1 MDNNS
6 EYFNTETFSDDES
19 SNMSSSKSSSLS
31 LQHSA
36 SGKSSLFKSNPTSFN
51 SFNLILDDENDEIL
65 DIFNSDYYKDYKDQN
80 KYMFIKENLQ
90 ARITSIDKEN
100 QTINIIIDDKLEFD
114 KINIINKPLSIQ
126 SKCSYQNIINPIV
139 SFQKLK
145 MYDNIIVETRWKIHK
160 LSNEGH
166 CIPLVLDYHVC

>member
-19 SNMSSSKSSSLS
+19 SNMSSSKSS
-31 LQHSA
+31 
-36 SGKSSLFKSNPTSFN
+36 LFKSNPTSFNSFN
-51 SFNLILDDENDEIL
+51 SFNLILDDENDQIL
-65 DIFNSDYYKDYKDQN
+65 DIFNSDYYKDYKDPG

-126 SKCSYQNIINPIV
+126 SKCSYQNIINPIM

-166 CIPLVLDYHVC
+166 CIPLVLGYHVC

>member
-19 SNMSSSKSSSLS
+19 SNMSSSKSS
-31 LQHSA
+31 
-36 SGKSSLFKSNPTSFN
+36 LFKSNPTSFN
-51 SFNLILDDENDEIL
+51 SFNLILDNNDDNIFD
-65 DIFNSDYYKDYKDQN
+65 DIFNSDYYKDYKDPD

-90 ARITSIDKEN
+90 AKITSIDKEN
-100 QTINIIIDDKLEFD
+100 QTINIIIDDTLEFD
-114 KINIINKPLSIQ
+114 KINIINRPLSIQ

-160 LSNEGH
+160 LSNEGR
-166 CIPLVLDYHVC
+166 CIPLVLGCF

>member
-19 SNMSSSKSSSLS
+19 SNMSSSYI
-31 LQHSA
+31 
-36 SGKSSLFKSNPTSFN
+36 KSNPTSFN
-51 SFNLILDDENDEIL
+51 SFNLILDDENDQIL
-65 DIFNSDYYKDYKDQN
+65 DIFNSDYYKDYKDPD

-90 ARITSIDKEN
+90 AKITSIDKEN

-114 KINIINKPLSIQ
+114 KINIIKRQLSIQ
-126 SKCSYQNIINPIV
+126 SKCIYQKIINPIV
-139 SFQKLK
+139 PFQKLK
-145 MYDNIIVETRWKIHK
+145 MYDNILVETKWKIHK

-166 CIPLVLDYHVC
+166 CIPLIYNR

>member
-1 MDNNS
+1 MENNS

-19 SNMSSSKSSSLS
+19 SNMSSSKSSS
-31 LQHSA
+31 
-36 SGKSSLFKSNPTSFN
+36 SLFKSNPTSFN
-51 SFNLILDDENDEIL
+51 SFNYFNLILDDENDQIL

-126 SKCSYQNIINPIV
+126 SKCIYKNIINPLV
-139 SFQKLK
+139 PFQKLQIN
-145 MYDNIIVETRWKIHK
+145 DNILVESKWKIHK

-166 CIPLVLDYHVC
+166 CIPLLY

>member
-19 SNMSSSKSSSLS
+19 SNMSSSYI
-31 LQHSA
+31 
-36 SGKSSLFKSNPTSFN
+36 KSNPTSFN
-51 SFNLILDDENDEIL
+51 SFNLILDDENDQIL
-65 DIFNSDYYKDYKDQN
+65 DIFNSDYYKDYKDPD

-90 ARITSIDKEN
+90 AKITSIDKEN

-114 KINIINKPLSIQ
+114 KINIINRPLSIQ
-126 SKCSYQNIINPIV
+126 SKCIYQKIINPIV
-139 SFQKLK
+139 PFQKLK
-145 MYDNIIVETRWKIHK
+145 MYDNILVETKWKIHK

-166 CIPLVLDYHVC
+166 CIPLIYNR

>member
-1 MDNNS
+1 MENNS
-6 EYFNTETFSDDES
+6 EYFNTDTFSDDES
-19 SNMSSSKSSSLS
+19 SNMSSSKSS
-31 LQHSA
+31 
-36 SGKSSLFKSNPTSFN
+36 LFKSNPTSFN
-51 SFNLILDDENDEIL
+51 SFNSFNLILDNENND
-65 DIFNSDYYKDYKDQN
+65 DDDNNIFNTDYYKDYKDPD

-90 ARITSIDKEN
+90 AKITSIDKEN

-166 CIPLVLDYHVC
+166 CVPLIATHPC